1 MTHRFDKSVVTT
13 LAGLNLALSYENAA
27 VDRLENRISES
38 IDPEVKE
45 KLNHHLGQT
54 RGQQDSL
61 KERIKVLGG
70 VAILE
75 KGKLPIP
82 EPPQSLKAMIESGS
96 SPNEKEIWESLN
108 DLIMERAE
116 AIMYEGG
123 IQALELL
130 KADKKTID
138 ILKKN
143 LKEEEAFGN
152 WLERNNPM
160 IARRLMT
167 KQVAQNKRRSK
178 KNKRLENE
186 EEAILA
192 TSVT

>member
-1 MTHRFDKSVVTT
+1 MTHRFDKSVMTT

-123 IQALELL
+123 IQALRLL
-130 KADKKTID
+130 KADKKTIKALEK
-138 ILKKN
+138 ILKEEKAFANWLQKN
-143 LKEEEAFGN
+143 NPRIAKRLLRKKKKKEEEAA
-152 WLERNNPM
+152 P
-160 IARRLMT
+160 T
-167 KQVAQNKRRSK
+167 VV
-178 KNKRLENE
+178 
-186 EEAILA
+186 
-192 TSVT
+192 TS